1 MRPND
6 HEQFR
11 QRDAASLLM
20 MGSFFIVMGAL
31 LLVACFWI
39 DHSKAM
45 VVNIGAAAALLL
57 IGAAMVWR
65 GRLTKAGGPPSDAER
80 GDT

>member
-20 MGSFFIVMGAL
+20 MGSFFIVMGVL
-31 LLVACFWI
+31 LMVACFWI
-39 DHSKAM
+39 DQSKAL
-45 VVNIGAAAALLL
+45 VVNTGAATALLL
-57 IGAAMVWR
+57 IGGAMVWR
-65 GRLTKAGGPPSDAER
+65 GRVTKAGGPTDTER